1 MAKAAKGKPGKG
13 GRGKKSQPAAGGVA
27 AVVAV
32 SAEAY
37 TVAPEVPA
45 ELGEYG
51 RAYWE
56 RIAPLLVDRRVLTPL
71 HLEPLLAMCDQWDT
85 YQRLSAWLREDP
97 ARWTFQTETGYES
110 ESPQVRM
117 MGSALKELQ
126 RLWAKFGL
134 TPYAE
139 ERVSVT
145 KKTQP
150 RGSRVQ
156 QLAGE
161 KTAHDEEN
169 RP

>member
-1 MAKAAKGKPGKG
+1 MAKGPKGKPAKG
-13 GRGKKSQPAAGGVA
+13 SRGKKVTPAAGGVA

-37 TVAPEVPA
+37 TVAPEVPV

-97 ARWTFQTETGYES
+97 GRWTFQTETGYES

-145 KKTQP
+145 KKRQP